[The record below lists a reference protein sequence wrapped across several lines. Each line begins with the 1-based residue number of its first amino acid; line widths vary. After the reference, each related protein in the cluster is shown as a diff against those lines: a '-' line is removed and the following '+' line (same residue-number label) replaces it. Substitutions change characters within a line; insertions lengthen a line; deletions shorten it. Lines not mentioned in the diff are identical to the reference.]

1 MIGAVAT
8 SSSIPPAQPLR
19 PEGTRPAPTG
29 PVRPPSAPPAAGS
42 APAGGGRLS
51 ASLLLQLQETR
62 EEQSPPDEAQDAN
75 APANPLDRLGSEDQ
89 AILDDLRARDA
100 EVRAHEAAHARA
112 GGEFAGPPQFTFE
125 TGPDG
130 RLYAVAGEVSIDT
143 APVPGDATA
152 TIEKLETVIRAA
164 LAPAEPSS
172 QDLAVAAQARSRLA
186 EARAEAARE
195 RREAAQGD
203 VAGAA
208 DRVIGALADLI
219 A

>member
-1 MIGAVAT
+1 M
-8 SSSIPPAQPLR
+8 
-19 PEGTRPAPTG
+19 
-29 PVRPPSAPPAAGS
+29 RPPSAPPAAGS

-62 EEQSPPDEAQDAN
+62 EEQGPLDEAQDAN
-75 APANPLDRLGSEDQ
+75 APAKPPDRLGSEEQ
-89 AILDDLRARDA
+89 AILEDLRARDA

-143 APVPGDATA
+143 APVPGDAAA

-172 QDLAVAAQARSRLA
+172 QDLAVAAQARARLA

-208 DRVIGALADLI
+208 DRVVGALADLI

>member
-1 MIGAVAT
+1 M
-8 SSSIPPAQPLR
+8 
-19 PEGTRPAPTG
+19 
-29 PVRPPSAPPAAGS
+29 
-42 APAGGGRLS
+42 
-51 ASLLLQLQETR
+51 QLQETR